1 MRDRS
6 KILIIIAAV
15 ILCAAM
21 LSACG
26 AAPQNEATAAEPA
39 AVPSSTVEPT
49 PEPEPELPA
58 GCAVTVDGMGLSGS
72 VVSDGVT
79 YVSAA
84 EFFGALDLEYSA
96 DGGALNFVWRKAEMS
111 VGGDGMQL
119 LTYRGETYVPV
130 NELCGEMGIS
140 LLVDDEYDHLYCTP
154 AAGDWILPE
163 GYSVPVLMYHY
174 VTDDVAPL
182 GTQKALAVSPETME
196 EYLKYLVD
204 NGYDPIWFEDLE
216 HVDEYDKPVILTFDD
231 GHEDNY
237 SELFPL
243 LKKYNVKATFFVVT
257 DYMNYATD
265 VCMSREQVAE
275 LAQSGLVSIQSHTVT
290 HPRLDMSTAES
301 QEEEMRQSKLDLTR
315 VTGKEPFVLSYPYG
329 KCSIDTR
336 PLMGEYYR
344 FGVKMSGRVY
354 VTGDDPVLVYRY
366 YVQRGLGVE
375 AFAQMASGKG

>member
-1 MRDRS
+1 M
-6 KILIIIAAV
+6 
-15 ILCAAM
+15 
-21 LSACG
+21 
-26 AAPQNEATAAEPA
+26 
-39 AVPSSTVEPT
+39 
-49 PEPEPELPA
+49 
-58 GCAVTVDGMGLSGS
+58 
-72 VVSDGVT
+72 
-79 YVSAA
+79 
-84 EFFGALDLEYSA
+84 
-96 DGGALNFVWRKAEMS
+96 
-111 VGGDGMQL
+111 
-119 LTYRGETYVPV
+119 
-130 NELCGEMGIS
+130 
-140 LLVDDEYDHLYCTP
+140 
-154 AAGDWILPE
+154 
-163 GYSVPVLMYHY
+163 LMYHY

-196 EYLKYLVD
+196 EHLKYLVD

-257 DYMNYATD
+257 DFMNYVD
-265 VCMSREQVAE
+265 ICMNSEQVAE

-301 QEEEMRQSKLDLTR
+301 QEEEMRQSKLELTR

-354 VTGDDPVLVYRY
+354 VTGDDPVLIYRY
-366 YVQRGLGVE
+366 YVPRGLGVE

>member
-39 AVPSSTVEPT
+39 AVQSSTVEPT

-84 EFFGALDLEYSA
+84 EFFAALDLEYSA

-111 VGGDGMQL
+111 VGGDGVQL

-196 EYLKYLVD
+196 EYLRYLVD

-257 DYMNYATD
+257 DYMLYELRD
-265 VCMSREQVAE
+265 RRLHEQGTGRRAGAVRTRVDTEPYGHAPAARYVHGGVAGRGDAAVKARPDARHRQGAVRAE
-275 LAQSGLVSIQSHTVT
+275 LSIRQMQHRHEAPHGRVL
-290 HPRLDMSTAES
+290 PLRREDE
-301 QEEEMRQSKLDLTR
+301 RQSVCHRRRSGAGISLL
-315 VTGKEPFVLSYPYG
+315 
-329 KCSIDTR
+329 R
-336 PLMGEYYR
+336 PAR
-344 FGVKMSGRVY
+344 TWS
-354 VTGDDPVLVYRY
+354 
-366 YVQRGLGVE
+366 
-375 AFAQMASGKG
+375 

>member
-182 GTQKALAVSPETME
+182 GTQKALAVSPETM
-196 EYLKYLVD
+196 
-204 NGYDPIWFEDLE
+204 
-216 HVDEYDKPVILTFDD
+216 DEYDKPVILTFDD

-257 DYMNYATD
+257 DYMNYVTD

-366 YVQRGLGVE
+366 YVPRGLGVE

>member
-84 EFFGALDLEYSA
+84 E
-96 DGGALNFVWRKAEMS
+96 DGGALNFVWRTVEMS

-243 LKKYNVKATFFVVT
+243 LKKYNVKATFFVDTEPYGHASETRHVHGGVSGRG
-257 DYMNYATD
+257 DAAVQAGAD
-265 VCMSREQVAE
+265 ASHRQGAVCAE
-275 LAQSGLVSIQSHTVT
+275 LSI
-290 HPRLDMSTAES
+290 
-301 QEEEMRQSKLDLTR
+301 RQMQHR
-315 VTGKEPFVLSYPYG
+315 HEAPH
-329 KCSIDTR
+329 
-336 PLMGEYYR
+336 
-344 FGVKMSGRVY
+344 GRVLPLRCEDERQG
-354 VTGDDPVLVYRY
+354 VCYR
-366 YVQRGLGVE
+366 G
-375 AFAQMASGKG
+375 

>member
-1 MRDRS
+1 MKPRRQS
-6 KILIIIAAV
+6 PPPV
-15 ILCAAM
+15 
-21 LSACG
+21 
-26 AAPQNEATAAEPA
+26 Q
-39 AVPSSTVEPT
+39 SSTVEPT

-84 EFFGALDLEYSA
+84 EFFAALDLEYSA

-111 VGGDGMQL
+111 VGGDGVQL

-196 EYLKYLVD
+196 EYLRYLVD

-257 DYMNYATD
+257 DYMNYVTD

-366 YVQRGLGVE
+366 YVPRGLGVE

>member
-96 DGGALNFVWRKAEMS
+96 DGGALNFVWRTAEMS

-130 NELCGEMGIS
+130 NELCGEMNI
-140 LLVDDEYDHLYCTP
+140 
-154 AAGDWILPE
+154 AAG
-163 GYSVPVLMYHY
+163 G
-174 VTDDVAPL
+174 
-182 GTQKALAVSPETME
+182 
-196 EYLKYLVD
+196 
-204 NGYDPIWFEDLE
+204 
-216 HVDEYDKPVILTFDD
+216 
-231 GHEDNY
+231 
-237 SELFPL
+237 
-243 LKKYNVKATFFVVT
+243 
-257 DYMNYATD
+257 
-265 VCMSREQVAE
+265 
-275 LAQSGLVSIQSHTVT
+275 
-290 HPRLDMSTAES
+290 
-301 QEEEMRQSKLDLTR
+301 
-315 VTGKEPFVLSYPYG
+315 
-329 KCSIDTR
+329 
-336 PLMGEYYR
+336 
-344 FGVKMSGRVY
+344 
-354 VTGDDPVLVYRY
+354 
-366 YVQRGLGVE
+366 
-375 AFAQMASGKG
+375 

>member
-26 AAPQNEATAAEPA
+26 AAPQNEATVAEPA

-243 LKKYNVKATFFVVT
+243 LKKA
-257 DYMNYATD
+257 
-265 VCMSREQVAE
+265 AE
-275 LAQSGLVSIQSHTVT
+275 EV
-290 HPRLDMSTAES
+290 
-301 QEEEMRQSKLDLTR
+301 
-315 VTGKEPFVLSYPYG
+315 
-329 KCSIDTR
+329 
-336 PLMGEYYR
+336 
-344 FGVKMSGRVY
+344 
-354 VTGDDPVLVYRY
+354 
-366 YVQRGLGVE
+366 
-375 AFAQMASGKG
+375 

>member
-1 MRDRS
+1 M
-6 KILIIIAAV
+6 
-15 ILCAAM
+15 
-21 LSACG
+21 
-26 AAPQNEATAAEPA
+26 
-39 AVPSSTVEPT
+39 
-49 PEPEPELPA
+49 
-58 GCAVTVDGMGLSGS
+58 
-72 VVSDGVT
+72 
-79 YVSAA
+79 
-84 EFFGALDLEYSA
+84 
-96 DGGALNFVWRKAEMS
+96 
-111 VGGDGMQL
+111 
-119 LTYRGETYVPV
+119 

-140 LLVDDEYDHLYCTP
+140 LLMDDEYDHLYCTP
-154 AAGDWILPE
+154 AAGDWVLPE

-174 VTDDVAPL
+174 VTDDVVSL

-196 EYLKYLVD
+196 AHLKYLVD

-243 LKKYNVKATFFVVT
+243 LKKYNVKATLFVVT
-257 DYMNYATD
+257 DFMNYVD
-265 VCMSREQVAE
+265 ICMSREQVAE

-301 QEEEMRQSKLDLTR
+301 QEEEMRQSKLELTR

-354 VTGDDPVLVYRY
+354 VTGDDPVLIYRY
-366 YVQRGLGVE
+366 YVPRGLGVE

>member
-96 DGGALNFVWRKAEMS
+96 DGGALNFVWRTVEMS

-154 AAGDWILPE
+154 AAGDWILPGGVQCSGANVPLRHGRCCLAGYAE
-163 GYSVPVLMYHY
+163 GAGGQP
-174 VTDDVAPL
+174 
-182 GTQKALAVSPETME
+182 G
-196 EYLKYLVD
+196 
-204 NGYDPIWFEDLE
+204 
-216 HVDEYDKPVILTFDD
+216 DD
-231 GHEDNY
+231 G
-237 SELFPL
+237 S
-243 LKKYNVKATFFVVT
+243 
-257 DYMNYATD
+257 
-265 VCMSREQVAE
+265 SSQVSCG
-275 LAQSGLVSIQSHTVT
+275 Q
-290 HPRLDMSTAES
+290 RL
-301 QEEEMRQSKLDLTR
+301 
-315 VTGKEPFVLSYPYG
+315 
-329 KCSIDTR
+329 
-336 PLMGEYYR
+336 
-344 FGVKMSGRVY
+344 
-354 VTGDDPVLVYRY
+354 
-366 YVQRGLGVE
+366 
-375 AFAQMASGKG
+375 